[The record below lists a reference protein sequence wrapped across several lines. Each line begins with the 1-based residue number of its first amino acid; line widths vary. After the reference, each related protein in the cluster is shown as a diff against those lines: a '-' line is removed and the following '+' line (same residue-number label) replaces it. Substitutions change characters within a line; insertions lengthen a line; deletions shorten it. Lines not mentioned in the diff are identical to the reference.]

1 MSQQR
6 GVLGTAAKES
16 PRLFSCVL
24 VSALATAQSVAFN
37 SVSSLASTV
46 AGEVLFLARRFFVLS
61 IIFFGRFVGC
71 RVFPFSDGALVVAV
85 VVFLFSFLASF
96 FFTELYRVSSCW
108 PRLGFVYL
116 VLPSFLRSSPMAG
129 RCRL

>member
-61 IIFFGRFVGC
+61 IIFFWSVR
-71 RVFPFSDGALVVAV
+71 RVPSFPFFGRRPCCRRGCLPLFVFG
-85 VVFLFSFLASF
+85 VVFF
-96 FFTELYRVSSCW
+96 
-108 PRLGFVYL
+108 
-116 VLPSFLRSSPMAG
+116 LPSCTEFPAAG
-129 RCRL
+129 QDWVLFT

>member
-1 MSQQR
+1 MGTRSRPLGGTGVAATRRPWDGGQR
-6 GVLGTAAKES
+6 IASAFFLRPRFGPWPSAAAE
-16 PRLFSCVL
+16 P
-24 VSALATAQSVAFN
+24 TAQSVAFN

-71 RVFPFSDGALVVAV
+71 RVFPFSDGVLVVAV

-96 FFTELYRVSSCW
+96 F
-108 PRLGFVYL
+108 
-116 VLPSFLRSSPMAG
+116 LPSFTEFPAAG
-129 RCRL
+129 QDWVLFT